1 MRKKL
6 IAIGF
11 IVALVVGA
19 ALPST
24 ALAARGDF
32 PGQADASC
40 RGPID
45 SGIAIGRGGVAHHPT
60 VVAGGTVKE
69 LQDGFKAFCASL
81 R

>member
-1 MRKKL
+1 MRKRI

-11 IVALVVGA
+11 IVALAVGA

-32 PGQADASC
+32 PGQADSSC

-45 SGIAIGRGGVAHHPT
+45 SGIAIGRGGIAHHPT
-60 VVAGGTVKE
+60 VEAGGSVKE
-69 LQDGFKAFCASL
+69 LQDGIKAFCAL
-81 R
+81 NR